1 MLNLSQYSKSSSKPS
16 FLFHLYALFTVAI
29 WGATFVSTKVLLNA
43 GLHAVEIYIY
53 RFVLAY
59 ILILPFCKRL
69 WANNLKDE
77 LLLALG
83 GLTSGSI
90 YFIAENTALKYTLVS
105 NVSLLTSISPLL
117 TTLLIGFFY
126 KQEKP
131 KAGVYIGSMVA
142 LVGVTLVV
150 FNGGMSMQIM
160 PLGDLIAFS
169 AAVSWAFY
177 SIIIRKLNVVYD
189 ALFITRKTFFYGIVT
204 AIPFLAFEPEICDP
218 AVLLQS
224 DVLLNLLFLGIVA
237 SMICYFIWA
246 IAMRELGTVK
256 ANNYMYLQ
264 PVFTLVLAFIVLEE
278 KISILGYAG
287 CVLILVGLWLSGKL
301 GKKK

>member
-1 MLNLSQYSKSSSKPS
+1 
-16 FLFHLYALFTVAI
+16 
-29 WGATFVSTKVLLNA
+29 
-43 GLHAVEIYIY
+43 
-53 RFVLAY
+53 
-59 ILILPFCKRL
+59 
-69 WANNLKDE
+69 
-77 LLLALG
+77 
-83 GLTSGSI
+83 
-90 YFIAENTALKYTLVS
+90 
-105 NVSLLTSISPLL
+105 
-117 TTLLIGFFY
+117 
-126 KQEKP
+126 
-131 KAGVYIGSMVA
+131 
-142 LVGVTLVV
+142 
-150 FNGGMSMQIM
+150 MQIM

-218 AVLLQS
+218 AVLIQS

-264 PVFTLVLAFIVLEE
+264 PVFTLVLAFIVLDE

-287 CVLILVGLWLSGKL
+287 CTLILAGLWLSGKL
-301 GKKK
+301 GKKQ

>member
-1 MLNLSQYSKSSSKPS
+1 M
-16 FLFHLYALFTVAI
+16 
-29 WGATFVSTKVLLNA
+29 
-43 GLHAVEIYIY
+43 
-53 RFVLAY
+53 
-59 ILILPFCKRL
+59 
-69 WANNLKDE
+69 
-77 LLLALG
+77 
-83 GLTSGSI
+83 
-90 YFIAENTALKYTLVS
+90 AEDDIFDPKEDDDDALKYTLVS

-189 ALFITRKTFFYGIVT
+189 ALFITRKTFFYGIVA
-204 AIPFLAFEPEICDP
+204 AIPFLAFEPKICNP
-218 AVLLQS
+218 AVLIQS
-224 DVLLNLLFLGIVA
+224 DVLF
-237 SMICYFIWA
+237 
-246 IAMRELGTVK
+246 
-256 ANNYMYLQ
+256 
-264 PVFTLVLAFIVLEE
+264 
-278 KISILGYAG
+278 
-287 CVLILVGLWLSGKL
+287 
-301 GKKK
+301 

>member
-1 MLNLSQYSKSSSKPS
+1 MFNPTPNAKSSTKSL
-16 FLFHLYALFTVAI
+16 FLYHVYALFTVAI

-53 RFVLAY
+53 RFILAY

-69 WANNLKDE
+69 WANNIRDE
-77 LLLALG
+77 ILLALS

-131 KAGVYIGSMVA
+131 KGGVYIGSLVA
-142 LVGVTLVV
+142 LIGVALVV
-150 FNGGMSMQIM
+150 FNGGMSIHIM
-160 PLGDLIAFS
+160 PLGDLIAIS
-169 AAVSWAFY
+169 AAISWAFY
-177 SIIIRKLNVVYD
+177 SIILRKLNVVYD
-189 ALFITRKTFFYGIVT
+189 ALFITRKTFFYGVLT
-204 AIPFLAFEPEICDP
+204 ALPFLAFEPEISSP
-218 AVLLQS
+218 ATLLQS

-237 SMICYFIWA
+237 SLICCFIWA
-246 IAMRELGTVK
+246 LAVKEIGTVK
-256 ANNYMYLQ
+256 TNNYMYLQ
-264 PVFTLVLAFIVLEE
+264 PVFTLILAYIVLHE
-278 KISILGYAG
+278 KISILGYTG
-287 CVLILVGLWLSGKL
+287 CALILGGLWLSEKL
-301 GKKK
+301 GKK